1 MTPASLAS
9 LPPAASGD
17 EPLYR
22 QVYERFRGA
31 IAQGTLKPGDRI
43 PSARAL
49 AKDLGVARG
58 TIEMAYSLLHA
69 EGYVQPRGQAGTVVT
84 PGLQAQAA
92 PRPLPPPD
100 KADPDTWR
108 QPPTLLP
115 FQMGLPALDAF
126 PRKIWARLGARHL
139 RATQAADLSY
149 PPADGLPA
157 LRTAIAAH

>member
-1 MTPASLAS
+1 MTPSSLAS

-69 EGYVQPRGQAGTVVT
+69 EGYVQPRGQAG
-84 PGLQAQAA
+84 
-92 PRPLPPPD
+92 
-100 KADPDTWR
+100 
-108 QPPTLLP
+108 
-115 FQMGLPALDAF
+115 
-126 PRKIWARLGARHL
+126 
-139 RATQAADLSY
+139 
-149 PPADGLPA
+149 
-157 LRTAIAAH
+157 